1 MNKTL
6 AEVKKCIPLYALL
19 LPAIVLVICFAYV
32 PMYGV
37 IIAFKDYSPA
47 RGIMNSAWAGL
58 KHFNRFFNSFQFGTI
73 MRNTLGISFYSIAV
87 GFPLPIIFALFINQ
101 MKSGL
106 FKRFFQTVTYM
117 PHFISTVVMVGLL
130 ILLLSPSSG
139 IFGSI
144 CRALGFTTPNLMA
157 NAGAFSSV
165 YVWSDVWQH
174 LGWDSIIYIAALSS
188 VDPTLYEAATIDGAS
203 RWHKLIHIDFPMI
216 LPTAGILLIMRL
228 GSVLGVGFEKVYLM
242 QNTLNLDTSEV
253 IATYVYKM
261 GLLSSQYSFSAA
273 VGLFNTLVN
282 FVLLV
287 IVNRVS
293 SKISDNTLF

>member
-6 AEVKKCIPLYALL
+6 VEVRKCIPLYVLL

-58 KHFNRFFNSFQFGTI
+58 KHFNRFFNSFQFGAI
-73 MRNTLGISFYSIAV
+73 MRNTLGISFYSLAV

-101 MKSGL
+101 MKAGL

-144 CRALGFTTPNLMA
+144 CRALGFTAPNLMA

>member
-1 MNKTL
+1 MSEIKKRGDQVVSRWGLLCTILGMAVGTGNIWRFPR
-6 AEVKKCIPLYALL
+6 EVVKINAG
-19 LPAIVLVICFAYV
+19 AF
-32 PMYGV
+32 
-37 IIAFKDYSPA
+37 IIACFIA
-47 RGIMNSAWAGL
+47 IFLWAVPVITAECT
-58 KHFNRFFNSFQFGTI
+58 FGKKT
-73 MRNTLGISFYSIAV
+73 R
-87 GFPLPIIFALFINQ
+87 
-101 MKSGL
+101 
-106 FKRFFQTVTYM
+106 
-117 PHFISTVVMVGLL
+117 
-130 ILLLSPSSG
+130 
-139 IFGSI
+139 
-144 CRALGFTTPNLMA
+144 MA

-282 FVLLV
+282 FILLV
-287 IVNRVS
+287 IVNRIS